1 MTAPVEAPGI
11 DLDAPIDLSPI
22 SPQRALEL
30 YARMALIREFESRVN
45 SLFLQGRIPGTIHLS
60 HGQEACAVGGTA
72 SLRPSDPITI
82 THRGHGQAL
91 AKGSSARGLM
101 AELHARETGC
111 CRGMGGSLHV
121 GDWEVGALPGISIV
135 GASVPIA
142 AGLAFAARS
151 LGEDKVAV
159 CFTGDGATTEG
170 DAHEGYNLASL
181 WKLPVVFLCENNLY
195 GMGTAIEY
203 ASAVTQMSTK
213 AQGHGITT
221 EIVDGQDVLVM
232 YEAMQRAIQHCK
244 AGNGPFFLEAMTY
257 RFRGHS
263 MADPESYRDRQEIDH
278 HRERDPIPMF
288 KAQLIEADKASNED
302 FERIDDEIETLVEQA
317 VHFADESDFPDPSTL
332 HDWIYYSEGEVG
344 KGPERG

>member
-1 MTAPVEAPGI
+1 MTAPVQAAGI
-11 DLDAPIDLSPI
+11 DLDAPIDLSSVPA
-22 SPQRALEL
+22 PRAVEL

-101 AELHARETGC
+101 AELYARETGC

-135 GASVPIA
+135 GASIPIS
-142 AGLAFAARS
+142 AGLAFAARA
-151 LGEDKVAV
+151 LGEDKVVV

-181 WKLPVVFLCENNLY
+181 WKLPVVYVCENNLY
-195 GMGTAIEY
+195 SISTRVDRQA
-203 ASAVTQMSTK
+203 AVTSVAARML
-213 AQGHGITT
+213 AYDLPAV
-221 EIVDGQDVLVM
+221 IVDGNDVLAVSL
-232 YEAMQRAIQHCK
+232 A
-244 AGNGPFFLEAMTY
+244 
-257 RFRGHS
+257 
-263 MADPESYRDRQEIDH
+263 
-278 HRERDPIPMF
+278 
-288 KAQLIEADKASNED
+288 
-302 FERIDDEIETLVEQA
+302 VEQA
-317 VHFADESDFPDPSTL
+317 VDRARDGGGPTLVECLTYRQGGHKRDDPAAYRPRDEVEQWLRRDPVKRMRAALDDAGLGAEADSADAAARATIDDAVTFAEESPLATG
-332 HDWIYYSEGEVG
+332 IIA
-344 KGPERG
+344 